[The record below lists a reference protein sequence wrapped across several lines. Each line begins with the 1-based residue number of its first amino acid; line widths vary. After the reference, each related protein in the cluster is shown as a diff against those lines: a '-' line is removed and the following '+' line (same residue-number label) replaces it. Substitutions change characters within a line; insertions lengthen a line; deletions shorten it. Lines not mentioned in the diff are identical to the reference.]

1 MPEQYRQEMFGF
13 LQSSLVKKED
23 IGKKVTGD
31 GMIAI
36 TNWHLLSGVEEKE
49 QELDISDPSRIIKN
63 IARPGKSSGNDLN
76 VLDSPREGEV
86 LNFLKSIDDL
96 VVFNDEAHHIH
107 EVRRMGEVLEVE
119 WQKSLTYIS
128 ELKKNKFIQIDF
140 SATPYDQIGT
150 EKIFFP
156 HIVVDFKGK
165 KLKGIYVSFK
175 NKKNH

>member
-1 MPEQYRQEMFGF
+1 MTWQYLNAKNGEDGNFSKNFLVVSPGLIVYERLLDAFIGKENEENNERDFNTSDFYQLQELFLPEQYRQEMFGF

-96 VVFNDEAHHIH
+96 VVLMTKLI
-107 EVRRMGEVLEVE
+107 
-119 WQKSLTYIS
+119 
-128 ELKKNKFIQIDF
+128 
-140 SATPYDQIGT
+140 
-150 EKIFFP
+150 IFM
-156 HIVVDFKGK
+156 K
-165 KLKGIYVSFK
+165 
-175 NKKNH
+175 